1 MALRNKIASAP
12 QTRPNY
18 ATLCKHASLTAN
30 GKQAM
35 AMVSCTA
42 SAKILKIIIIVSRL
56 YPFFSH
62 SFDSSEVV
70 LWLM

>member
-1 MALRNKIASAP
+1 MALLNKIASAP

-18 ATLCKHASLTAN
+18 ATLCKHASFTAI
-30 GKQAM
+30 GKRAT

-42 SAKILKIIIIVSRL
+42 SAKILKIIIIVPRL

-62 SFDSSEVV
+62 CFDSIEVV